1 MKISN
6 VLSLKKYK
14 QNSKLSLINQIV
26 KIVNLSNTNT
36 KLKLMGI

>member
-14 QNSKLSLINQIV
+14 QNSMLSLINQIV
-26 KIVNLSNTNT
+26 KIVNRSNTNT
-36 KLKLMGI
+36 KSKRMGI